1 MKNYL
6 KLVNFE
12 LNRFFKIYL
21 VLISLTVISQL
32 TGTIIE
38 SKAYVSLAN
47 TAIHKNL
54 VPLEQFIEDNQP
66 MGLMR
71 LLTSGWFLIPIALA
85 AAALLFYSFFIW
97 YRDWFGKNTFI
108 YRLLMLPTA
117 RLNLF
122 FSKLS
127 AIFLMVLGLVA
138 TQLILLPIENTLVKW
153 LVPSEFRIDLSIRD
167 SLTASSASSFFTL
180 LLPDSF
186 IQFLVN
192 YGIGILFLVVLFTI
206 ILFERSFHFKGIFL
220 GGLFGIAAVVIFI
233 SPILI
238 ESALNYYY
246 LYPIELFILE
256 VALGIAII
264 GVSIWVSNSLLNK
277 KITV

>member
-1 MKNYL
+1 MKHYL
-6 KLVNFE
+6 RLVNFE

-21 VLISLTVISQL
+21 VLIGLTIISQI
-32 TGTIIE
+32 TGTIVR
-38 SKAYVSLAN
+38 SKAFVSFAN
-47 TAIHKNL
+47 ESIYKNL
-54 VPLEQFIEDNQP
+54 VPLDQFFEDNQP
-66 MGLMR
+66 MSLVNLMS
-71 LLTSGWFLIPIALA
+71 SGWFLIPIALA

-117 RLNLF
+117 RINLF

-127 AIFLMVLGLVA
+127 AIFLMVLGLVS
-138 TQLILLPIENTLVKW
+138 TQLILLPIEQNLIKW
-153 LVPSEFRIDLSIRD
+153 LVPKEFRIDLSIRD

-192 YGIGILFLVVLFTI
+192 YGIGMLFLVVLFTI

-220 GGLFGIAAVVIFI
+220 GGLFGIAAVVVFI

-256 VALGIAII
+256 VILGIVII
-264 GVSIWVSNSLLNK
+264 GISIWVSNYLLNK
-277 KITV
+277 KVTV